1 LIHRFAMAPV
11 PAPKAGTGV
20 IRLTAM
26 RAAARERNAAP

>member
-1 LIHRFAMAPV
+1 LIHRFAMT